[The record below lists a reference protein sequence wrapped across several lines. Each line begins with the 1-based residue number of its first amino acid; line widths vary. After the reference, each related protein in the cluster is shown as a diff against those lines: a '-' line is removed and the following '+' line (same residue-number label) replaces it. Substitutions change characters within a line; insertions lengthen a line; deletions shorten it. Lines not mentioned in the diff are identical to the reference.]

1 MYLLDTDIL
10 LNLMSRAPSTSLVAR
25 LAMVAPDKQFT
36 SSVSFGETVYGAY
49 KQADATDNL
58 LSDLEGKIIPNMG
71 ILDFDTAAARH
82 YGILKEYLQRV
93 NLNVSDT
100 DARIAAIA
108 LNHGLTL
115 LTGQTSRFQG
125 IPGSRTEDWLAEK
138 VSA

>member
-58 LSDLEGKIIPNMG
+58 
-71 ILDFDTAAARH
+71 
-82 YGILKEYLQRV
+82 
-93 NLNVSDT
+93 
-100 DARIAAIA
+100 
-108 LNHGLTL
+108 
-115 LTGQTSRFQG
+115 
-125 IPGSRTEDWLAEK
+125 
-138 VSA
+138 